1 MNLQIIFKRAPR
13 NSTTIGD
20 NYKIWVARPRES
32 GWAPK
37 LKAIWSGN
45 MTSKTLIGLATALA
59 LAGLTTAAQAETE
72 LEKALAN
79 GATRMTSDQI
89 AERFTG
95 KTVTF
100 VSHKTGDKF
109 HVYYGKDNDIAGGKI
124 GGDKSNVGFHAVND
138 RNQMC
143 LGWVGRDLPRVRCM
157 DVLLID
163 GVVHKFRADGGLSG
177 KIIEFADGN
186 IM

>member
-1 MNLQIIFKRAPR
+1 MIA
-13 NSTTIGD
+13 
-20 NYKIWVARPRES
+20 
-32 GWAPK
+32 
-37 LKAIWSGN
+37 
-45 MTSKTLIGLATALA
+45 KTMIGLVAGMSMLGIAT
-59 LAGLTTAAQAETE
+59 GAQAGSDI
-72 LEKALAN
+72 EKALEA
-79 GATRMTSDQI
+79 GATRLTSDEI

-143 LGWVGRDLPRVRCM
+143 VGWTGRDLPRVRCL

-163 GVVHKFRADGGLSG
+163 GVVHKFRADGSLSG
-177 KIIEFADGN
+177 KITEFAEGK